1 MHRVPLNEVPTAL
14 MQIELLRRAIER
26 HQATIDQHE
35 QALAK
40 MRAKQTRQSA
50 KRAACAWAISPA
62 TPSPPKP
69 SAALKSP

>member
-1 MHRVPLNEVPTAL
+1 MHHVPLNEVPTPL

-40 MRAKQTRQSA
+40 MRANGRMQ
-50 KRAACAWAISPA
+50 
-62 TPSPPKP
+62 
-69 SAALKSP
+69 ALIKKWMGE

>member
-35 QALAK
+35 QALAQ
-40 MRAKQTRQSA
+40 MRAKQTARHIELETQLARQLVA
-50 KRAACAWAISPA
+50 VTKDAA
-62 TPSPPKP
+62 
-69 SAALKSP
+69 

>member
-40 MRAKQTRQSA
+40 MCAKQTARHIELETQLARQLVA
-50 KRAACAWAISPA
+50 VTKAAA
-62 TPSPPKP
+62 
-69 SAALKSP
+69 

>member
-35 QALAK
+35 QALAQ
-40 MRAKQTRQSA
+40 MRAKQTARHIELETQLARQLVA
-50 KRAACAWAISPA
+50 VTK
-62 TPSPPKP
+62 
-69 SAALKSP
+69 SAA

>member
-35 QALAK
+35 QALAQ
-40 MRAKQTRQSA
+40 MRANQTARHIELETQLARQLVA
-50 KRAACAWAISPA
+50 VTKAAA
-62 TPSPPKP
+62 
-69 SAALKSP
+69 

>member
-35 QALAK
+35 QALTQ
-40 MRAKQTRQSA
+40 MRAKQTARHIELETQLARQLVA
-50 KRAACAWAISPA
+50 VTKAAA
-62 TPSPPKP
+62 
-69 SAALKSP
+69 

>member
-35 QALAK
+35 QALAQ
-40 MRAKQTRQSA
+40 MRAKQTARHIELETQLARQLVA
-50 KRAACAWAISPA
+50 VTKAAA
-62 TPSPPKP
+62 
-69 SAALKSP
+69 

>member
-1 MHRVPLNEVPTAL
+1 MHHVPLNEVPTPL

-40 MRAKQTRQSA
+40 MRAKQTARHIELETQLARQLVA
-50 KRAACAWAISPA
+50 VTKAAA
-62 TPSPPKP
+62 
-69 SAALKSP
+69 